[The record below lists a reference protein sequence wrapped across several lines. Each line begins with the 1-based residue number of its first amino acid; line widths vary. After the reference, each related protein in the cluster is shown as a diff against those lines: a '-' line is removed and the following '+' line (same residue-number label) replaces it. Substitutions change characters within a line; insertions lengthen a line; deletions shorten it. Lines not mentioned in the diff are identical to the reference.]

1 VKNFSRVSHK
11 WVHYKRI
18 CFTASRSPQEPQDG
32 QSSPESKYEC
42 VMRERPMQS
51 LFRST
56 ESCLDTGVNPA
67 GDAGDTSP
75 NILVGGRQQEYPPQY
90 YYILSDIA
98 DQYWL
103 PSVRS
108 ASSRF
113 YSAIRRHQ
121 FASVRQADSR
131 LTRLVPCN
139 LELALTP
146 LCLEERLLCVLAV
159 TNSGIN
165 SMELLPP
172 QQSNISCHS
181 SKQNLLTQDQF
192 IDFCRAHW
200 CAQHRDSRVGR

>member
-1 VKNFSRVSHK
+1 
-11 WVHYKRI
+11 
-18 CFTASRSPQEPQDG
+18 
-32 QSSPESKYEC
+32 
-42 VMRERPMQS
+42 M
-51 LFRST
+51 ST
-56 ESCLDTGVNPA
+56 PLGMPGTHP
-67 GDAGDTSP
+67 P
-75 NILVGGRQQEYPPQY
+75 IFWLGGRQREYPPQY
-90 YYILSDIA
+90 YYLLSDIA
-98 DQYWL
+98 DHYWL

-131 LTRLVPCN
+131 LIRLVPSN
-139 LELALTP
+139 LELALMP

-181 SKQNLLTQDQF
+181 SKQNLSTQDQF